1 MSEWREKEWRIPRK
15 GEVVRDHDGNL
26 GIVTGSLGT
35 LTKRKLWVSNV
46 NDTEIHTEEDAELF
60 NVVGLDVAKNFHI
73 QRLDK
78 KGFREGS
85 LCMFKNS
92 TEIPLEVIHI
102 EWNAARAIPILW
114 LQDLRSYDDNIL
126 KTDNIESLSPFDLN
140 FPPIDAIFSLEDS
153 GLKWRLEINLVEVE
167 RPGWAGSGSPWEFS
181 SKESAL
187 EEVENWKARL
197 KIRRVSSVINSSWK
211 IKFPCWTIEILE
223 KDDKIL
229 SKVKLIDSYS
239 GFPAYFST
247 ALHAATALKLLPLE
261 TWKRAFISSQD
272 PLF

>member
-1 MSEWREKEWRIPRK
+1 MSGWREKEWRIPRK
-15 GEVVRDHDGNL
+15 GDVVKDHDGNL

-35 LTKRKLWVSNV
+35 LTKRRLWVSNV
-46 NDTEIHTEEDAELF
+46 NDTEIHTDEYAELF
-60 NVVGLDVAKNFHI
+60 NIVELDVAKKFHI
-73 QRLDK
+73 QRLDI

-102 EWNAARAIPILW
+102 EWNSVRAIPILW

-126 KTDNIESLSPFDLN
+126 KTEHVESLSPFDLN
-140 FPPIDAIFSLEDS
+140 FPPIDTIFSSEDS
-153 GLKWRLEINLVEVE
+153 GLKWRLEVNLVEVE

-181 SKESAL
+181 SKEKAL
-187 EEVENWKARL
+187 EEVENWKSRL
-197 KIRRVSSVINSSWK
+197 QIRRVSSVINSSWN
-211 IKFPCWTIEILE
+211 INFPCWTIELIE
-223 KDDKIL
+223 REGKTL
-229 SKVKLIDSYS
+229 SRVKNVDSYN
-239 GFPAYFST
+239 GFPGYFPT